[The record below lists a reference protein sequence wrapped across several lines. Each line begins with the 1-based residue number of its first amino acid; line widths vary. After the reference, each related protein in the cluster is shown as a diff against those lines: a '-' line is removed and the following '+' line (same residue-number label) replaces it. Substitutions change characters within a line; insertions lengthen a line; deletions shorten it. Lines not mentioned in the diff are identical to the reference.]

1 MRIREYT
8 KNDLPFMT
16 ALWGDAF
23 GDAEVLVRRFYE
35 LLPEMGTAFVAECT
49 GFPSAWQTCFAP
61 SCAGSAAAMSTPW
74 R

>member
-35 LLPEMGTAFVAECT
+35 LLPEMGTALVAEI
-49 GFPSAWQTCFAP
+49 GRAHV
-61 SCAGSAAAMSTPW
+61 
-74 R
+74 